1 MILQVVNLRSNS
13 VNLKVSVDGL
23 GPNSIK
29 LSGSTKTQLTSSN
42 LKDENSF
49 TEPNKVSKF

>member
-1 MILQVVNLRSNS
+1 MILQVVNLRSSS